1 MNPGIAIELKDVYKS
16 FRDGRDVILK
26 GVSIQFPVGK
36 LTYILGSSG
45 TGKSVTLKH
54 ILGLLFPDSGEV
66 RVLGTNLSKLNLNAL
81 TTFREKFG
89 MVFQNAALFDDMT
102 IFENV
107 AFPLREHT
115 KLSEKE
121 IEKEVVHILEVLG
134 MQGPYD
140 KFPSEISG
148 GMRKRVGIARAMIRK
163 PEILLYDEPT
173 TGLDPLTRMTV
184 DDLIEKLKREFR
196 LTSVVIS
203 HDIPS
208 ALRLADQ
215 IVFLDQ
221 GRVVFTGLPKDF
233 VKSEN
238 PSIRDFIRADLVSFE
253 SLQVAK

>member
-81 TTFREKFG
+81 TTFSEKFG

-115 KLSEKE
+115 KLS
-121 IEKEVVHILEVLG
+121 
-134 MQGPYD
+134 
-140 KFPSEISG
+140 
-148 GMRKRVGIARAMIRK
+148 
-163 PEILLYDEPT
+163 
-173 TGLDPLTRMTV
+173 
-184 DDLIEKLKREFR
+184 
-196 LTSVVIS
+196 
-203 HDIPS
+203 
-208 ALRLADQ
+208 
-215 IVFLDQ
+215 
-221 GRVVFTGLPKDF
+221 
-233 VKSEN
+233 
-238 PSIRDFIRADLVSFE
+238 
-253 SLQVAK
+253 